1 MSFDKY
7 IIYPANSFHRQDQ
20 LQAYKDF
27 FQPKLDD
34 LSMQRNIIMG
44 MNEIEARVA
53 LMERDQEQVL
63 AALKAN

>member
-1 MSFDKY
+1 
-7 IIYPANSFHRQDQ
+7 
-20 LQAYKDF
+20 
-27 FQPKLDD
+27 
-34 LSMQRNIIMG
+34 MQRNIIMG